1 MSDYQDWSLNGWRT
15 HLPGVTDVPDYVARL
30 GGDSLP
36 ALAAAAASAVP
47 DRVAVTVDGEP
58 VTHAALDDAAA
69 RVAAWLARRVR
80 PGDRVLLAAG
90 SSIGFV
96 RCYLGALRAGAVVV
110 LANPGYTAA
119 ELGHLAADSGAVLAF
134 ADTGPGRRLA
144 GLGTGLQIADA
155 AELPTDGRPATEVA
169 ARPDDVAL
177 LAYTSGTTGRPKGVP
192 LTHRQVTVSIRAAM
206 AAWRWQADD
215 VLVHALPLY
224 HQHGLGGVHAAL
236 ISGGTV
242 HIRSKFSADALVQA
256 AAGTRASVLF
266 AVPTIYQALA
276 DSPAALAGGLRG
288 LRLAV
293 CGSAP
298 LSPSL
303 AGRLPAVLGR
313 LPLVRYGTTESGLN
327 VSNPVAD
334 PRGDTIGVPLPGML
348 VRIGTGDGSADG
360 LADPGADGEIQLRGP
375 HVFSGYWGDTAG
387 NQAAA
392 FTPDG
397 WFRTGDIGTLDPATG
412 HLVIRGRT
420 KEMIISGGLNVY
432 PREVEIALER
442 HPSVAE
448 AAVAGVPDERWGERV
463 TAWVVLRDGHEFD
476 DAALIAHARTL
487 LAAYKCPKRV
497 FRLAALPRNQLGKI
511 VRSALAGFE
520 CNRCC
525 PGSTYCTRK
534 PVPVIDLDVA
544 GGFPRDAVS
553 GRDRIPHLH
562 EGLLGRV
569 GPAAGAERGVVGARL
584 AGRRASAGQLLPG
597 PGQIVPVRRQRAAQ
611 RRQQLRLH
619 LRAAREGGGR
629 TGSRPGQPARR
640 ADSRRPGAG

>member
-134 ADTGPGRRLA
+134 ADTEPGRRLA

-155 AELPTDGRPATEVA
+155 AELPADGRPATEVA

-242 HIRSKFSADALVQA
+242 HIRSKFSADALVQT

-327 VSNPVAD
+327 VSNPVGG

-360 LADPGADGEIQLRGP
+360 LADPGTDGEIQLRGP
-375 HVFSGYWGDTAG
+375 HVFSGYWDDTAG

-511 VRSALAGFE
+511 VRSALG
-520 CNRCC
+520 
-525 PGSTYCTRK
+525 
-534 PVPVIDLDVA
+534 
-544 GGFPRDAVS
+544 
-553 GRDRIPHLH
+553 
-562 EGLLGRV
+562 
-569 GPAAGAERGVVGARL
+569 
-584 AGRRASAGQLLPG
+584 
-597 PGQIVPVRRQRAAQ
+597 
-611 RRQQLRLH
+611 
-619 LRAAREGGGR
+619 
-629 TGSRPGQPARR
+629 
-640 ADSRRPGAG
+640 

>member
-1 MSDYQDWSLNGWRT
+1 MTGYEDWSLDGWRT

-30 GGDSLP
+30 GDESLP
-36 ALAAAAASAVP
+36 ALAAASASAGP

-58 VTHAALDDAAA
+58 ITHAELDEASG

-119 ELGHLAADSGAVLAF
+119 ELGHLVADSGAVLAF
-134 ADTGPGRRLA
+134 ADREPARRLA
-144 GLGTGLQIADA
+144 GLETADVR
-155 AELPTDGRPATEVA
+155 ELPPDVRPATAVA
-169 ARPDDVAL
+169 ARPDQVAL

-192 LTHRQVTVSIRAAM
+192 LTHRQLTVSVRAAM

-224 HQHGLGGVHAAL
+224 HQHGLGGLHAAL
-236 ISGGTV
+236 IAGGTV
-242 HIRSKFSADALVQA
+242 HIGSKFSAESLVQTA
-256 AAGTRASVLF
+256 ADTRASVLF

-276 DSPAALAGGLRG
+276 DSPAVLTGGLRG

-303 AGRLPAVLGR
+303 AARLPAVLGR
-313 LPLVRYGTTESGLN
+313 LPVVRYGTTESGLN

-334 PRGDTIGVPLPGML
+334 PRGDTLGVPLPGVL
-348 VRIGTGDGSADG
+348 VRIRAAEAVVGGLAGGPADHG
-360 LADPGADGEIQLRGP
+360 ADADPGADGEIQVRGP
-375 HVFSGYWGDTAG
+375 HVFSGYWNDPAATE
-387 NQAAA
+387 AA

-397 WFRTGDIGTLDPATG
+397 WFRTGDIGAVDPATG

-420 KEMIISGGLNVY
+420 KEMIITGGLNVY
-432 PREVEIALER
+432 PREVEIALEG

-448 AAVAGVPDERWGERV
+448 AAVAGVPDERWGEQV

-476 DAALIAHARTL
+476 EAALVAHARTL
-487 LAAYKCPKRV
+487 LAGYKCPKRV
-497 FRLAALPRNQLGKI
+497 FRLAELPRNQLGKI
-511 VRSALAGFE
+511 LRSALG
-520 CNRCC
+520 
-525 PGSTYCTRK
+525 
-534 PVPVIDLDVA
+534 
-544 GGFPRDAVS
+544 
-553 GRDRIPHLH
+553 
-562 EGLLGRV
+562 
-569 GPAAGAERGVVGARL
+569 
-584 AGRRASAGQLLPG
+584 
-597 PGQIVPVRRQRAAQ
+597 
-611 RRQQLRLH
+611 
-619 LRAAREGGGR
+619 
-629 TGSRPGQPARR
+629 
-640 ADSRRPGAG
+640 

>member
-1 MSDYQDWSLNGWRT
+1 
-15 HLPGVTDVPDYVARL
+15 
-30 GGDSLP
+30 
-36 ALAAAAASAVP
+36 
-47 DRVAVTVDGEP
+47 
-58 VTHAALDDAAA
+58 
-69 RVAAWLARRVR
+69 
-80 PGDRVLLAAG
+80 
-90 SSIGFV
+90 
-96 RCYLGALRAGAVVV
+96 
-110 LANPGYTAA
+110 
-119 ELGHLAADSGAVLAF
+119 
-134 ADTGPGRRLA
+134 
-144 GLGTGLQIADA
+144 
-155 AELPTDGRPATEVA
+155 
-169 ARPDDVAL
+169 
-177 LAYTSGTTGRPKGVP
+177 
-192 LTHRQVTVSIRAAM
+192 VTVSIRAAM

-348 VRIGTGDGSADG
+348 VRIGTGDG

-412 HLVIRGRT
+412 HLVIRGRA

-511 VRSALAGFE
+511 VRSALAG
-520 CNRCC
+520 
-525 PGSTYCTRK
+525 
-534 PVPVIDLDVA
+534 L
-544 GGFPRDAVS
+544 
-553 GRDRIPHLH
+553 
-562 EGLLGRV
+562 
-569 GPAAGAERGVVGARL
+569 
-584 AGRRASAGQLLPG
+584 
-597 PGQIVPVRRQRAAQ
+597 
-611 RRQQLRLH
+611 
-619 LRAAREGGGR
+619 
-629 TGSRPGQPARR
+629 
-640 ADSRRPGAG
+640 